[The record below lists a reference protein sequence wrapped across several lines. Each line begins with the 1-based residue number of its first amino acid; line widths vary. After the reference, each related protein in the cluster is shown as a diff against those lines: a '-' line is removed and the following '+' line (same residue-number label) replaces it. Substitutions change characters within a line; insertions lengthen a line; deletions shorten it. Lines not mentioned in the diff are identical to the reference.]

1 MQNTYAS
8 RLSSRTS
15 QWAGRGVQ
23 FGDRH
28 HQHARKLNFLYQALE
43 FGELDAARLLFVDL
57 VNFEPAVANE
67 PCMSQLGA
75 ELQSSNLKR
84 AMHFAQELKAKAS
97 PMLRGAA
104 AQSFLQGPS
113 KLAVA

>member
-57 VNFEPAVANE
+57 VNFEPTVAKD
-67 PCMSQLGA
+67 PCLSQLGA

-84 AMHFAQELKAKAS
+84 AMHFAQELKAKGIPVPS
-97 PMLRGAA
+97 GAR
-104 AQSFLQGPS
+104 AQSLSQGPS
-113 KLAVA
+113 RLAGA